1 MANTA
6 LVKTILHKSL
16 AEGVYRDLVTRTG
29 SYYYFLGKTLGWT
42 DEDNPP
48 YPIDSLKYEHDVRNE
63 IITLKEIRPSDIAFV
78 VPRKEWVDNE
88 LYDMYDDQY
97 CDEVIG
103 VNIISGGTGYIDIYD
118 IELSITGGG
127 GTGATAVVTEVE
139 GGEIAG
145 VTLTSRGYGYT
156 SEPTITVTASS
167 GSGAN
172 LKAKIGI
179 SSTGKQKIE
188 DAAFYV
194 VTDEYNVYK
203 CLDNNNNSRSTV
215 KPTGTQLDPFETA
228 DGYIWKFMYNI
239 PINLRN
245 KFYTDEYI
253 PVVSAL
259 TNHFYSNGTIDNI
272 FIANRGK
279 NYTSAT
285 VSVLGDG
292 YRAADPIYVTGATV
306 VQPGTG
312 YQIPSITFSD
322 PVSGASPFTQTTG
335 VTLGQKIFNSVS
347 DFYEVVTPGVTT
359 TYEPTHR
366 FGTVLNGTAAIKYIG
381 STLKGT
387 VTTVNPKNITKITVT
402 SGGAGYLS
410 PPSVTILDGT
420 GVNATAVAT
429 IGTFTLND
437 VIINNGGSG
446 YLTPPV
452 LTVYGGGG
460 SGAQIQAILTGG
472 VVTDVLIVNQGSGY
486 TSSPSILIEGS
497 GTGLVLTPVM
507 SGSPITAITVTNGGT
522 GYTSP
527 VVQISGGGGAA
538 GAATATVETG
548 IIDSITLNG
557 SVREV
562 NIVNSGSGYL
572 TAPEVNVEGGGG
584 SFAIVK
590 SKIYQDKVISTYV
603 INSGFDYTSEPT
615 VTFGTPFET
624 FKEVYTNDQLSNGTN
639 LYTVMNAGYTGTL
652 DPVHSTGTV
661 VSSPAWS
668 ANTTV
673 VANQTVY
680 VSNRLYKCLNGGL
693 TGGTEPVHT
702 SGNDYNGDVNMQY
715 IGAPASLRRDGTV
728 ATGYAVL
735 RYGAGYSETPKA
747 NFIDATG
754 KEAEIGFYTAKSEAK
769 ITPIVSNGQLVYIVV
784 DDPGVGYTKAELT
797 VSGDGIGAAL
807 QADLSLGAIS
817 SQQANNEILT
827 PEGTIDAIAI
837 NSGGYSYGV
846 ANISIYGD
854 GTGAEAEAVIDPD
867 TKAIKKVNII
877 NRGSGYTWADVKITG
892 NGNGAQLRAI
902 ISPFGGH
909 GKNAPEELFARSLM
923 LYSNISTDL
932 NQGVIVA
939 NDYRQVGIIK
949 NPRVFNG
956 LEVFQGTVGSCC
968 YIVQSPI
975 DTTKF
980 KRDDEVYVERTNNPE
995 IVWEP
1000 TQYVYLGDF
1009 LYYEDRIYTVVV
1021 SGLTGS
1027 TPPTHMTGTE
1037 KNGFCSLTYVGS
1049 TKSKKRYRIVS
1060 VTNST
1065 ALVQSLDNDIPGN
1078 SDVFINSEYV
1088 TYNFTATTIGY
1099 PTVDKYS
1106 GQMMYI
1112 DNKQGFTPSG
1122 DETITLRTIINF

>member
-78 VPRKEWVDNE
+78 IPRREWVDNE

-103 VNIISGGTGYIDIYD
+103 VDIISGGTGYIDIYD
-118 IELSITGGG
+118 ISLSIEGGG
-127 GTGATAVVTEVE
+127 GSGATAVVTIVE
-139 GGEIAG
+139 DGEIAG
-145 VTLTSRGYGYT
+145 ITLTSRGYGYNA
-156 SEPTITVTASS
+156 EPTIVITSSS
-167 GSGAN
+167 GSGAV
-172 LKAKIGI
+172 LKPKIGI

-188 DAAFYV
+188 EAAFYV

-215 KPTGTQLDPFETA
+215 KPTGTALDPFETS

-292 YRAADPIYVTGATV
+292 YREADPIYVTGAAV
-306 VQPGTG
+306 VQQGTG
-312 YQIPSITFSD
+312 YQTPSIIFSD
-322 PVSGASPFTQTTG
+322 PVTGASPFT
-335 VTLGQKIFNSVS
+335 VVSPLTLGQKVFNSDK
-347 DFYEVVTPGVTT
+347 DFYEVMTPGTTT
-359 TYEPTHR
+359 TYEPNHR
-366 FGTVLNGTAAIKYIG
+366 FGTVLNGTAALRYIG
-381 STLKGT
+381 STLKGS

-402 SGGAGYLS
+402 TGGAGYLT
-410 PPSVTILDGT
+410 PPTVTILDGT
-420 GVNATAVAT
+420 GTGAQATAV
-429 IGTFTLND
+429 IGTFNLSD
-437 VIINNGGSG
+437 VIVTNGGSG

-460 SGAQIQAILTGG
+460 TGAQVQAILTGG
-472 VVTDVLIVNQGSGY
+472 TITDVMMINQGSGY
-486 TSSPSILIEGS
+486 TSAPTILVEGS
-497 GTGLVLTPVM
+497 GTGAVLTPVM
-507 SGSPITAITVTNGGT
+507 SGSPVTEIIVTNGGA

-527 VVQISGGGGAA
+527 VVTITGGSGAA
-538 GAATATVETG
+538 ASATATVETG
-548 IIDSITLNG
+548 VISDISLRGSIRD
-557 SVREV
+557 VI
-562 NIVNSGSGYL
+562 IVNSGSGYL
-572 TAPEVNVEGGGG
+572 TPPDVNITGDGT
-584 SFAIVK
+584 FAVVK

-603 INSGFDYTSEPT
+603 INAGYDYVLPPT
-615 VTFGTPFET
+615 VTFGTQYSSFS
-624 FKEVYTNDQLSNGTN
+624 EVYTNDQLSNGSN
-639 LYTVMNAGYTGTL
+639 LYTVVQAGVTGSSEPT
-652 DPVHSTGTV
+652 HSTGTV
-661 VSSPAWS
+661 VTSPAWN

-680 VSNRLYKCLNGGL
+680 VSNRMYKCLNGGL
-693 TGGTEPVHT
+693 TGSSEPTHSTGTVM
-702 SGNDYNGDVNMQY
+702 NGAVNLQY
-715 IGAPASLRRDGTV
+715 IGIPASLRRDGET

-747 NFIDATG
+747 TFIDATG
-754 KEAEIGFYTAKSEAK
+754 KDAEIGFYTAKSEAK
-769 ITPIVSNGQLVYIVV
+769 ITPIVANGQLVYIVV

-797 VSGDGIGAAL
+797 VSGDGVGASL

-837 NSGGYSYGV
+837 ISGGYSYGV

-854 GTGAEAEAVIDPD
+854 GEGAEAVAVIDPD
-867 TKAIKKVNII
+867 TKAIKKVNIV
-877 NRGSGYTWADVKITG
+877 NRGSGYTWADVIITG
-892 NGNGAQLRAI
+892 NGNGASLRAI
-902 ISPFGGH
+902 VSPFGGH
-909 GKNAPEELFARSLM
+909 GKNAPEELFATSLM

-932 NQGVIVA
+932 NQGVVVS

-968 YIVQSPI
+968 YIVQAPI

-980 KRDDEVYVERTNNPE
+980 KRDDEVYVERTNNPS

-1027 TPPTHMTGTE
+1027 VPPTHMTGTE

-1060 VTNST
+1060 ITPST

-1078 SDVFINSEYV
+1078 SDVFINTQYV

>member
-1 MANTA
+1 MGLT
-6 LVKTILHKSL
+6 
-16 AEGVYRDLVTRTG
+16 Y
-29 SYYYFLGKTLGWT
+29 
-42 DEDNPP
+42 
-48 YPIDSLKYEHDVRNE
+48 KYNF
-63 IITLKEIRPSDIAFV
+63 TLKEIRPSDIAFV

-347 DFYEVVTPGVTT
+347 DFYEVVTPGVTA

-402 SGGAGYLS
+402 SGGAGYLT

-486 TSSPSILIEGS
+486 TSSPSILS
-497 GTGLVLTPVM
+497 
-507 SGSPITAITVTNGGT
+507 
-522 GYTSP
+522 
-527 VVQISGGGGAA
+527 
-538 GAATATVETG
+538 
-548 IIDSITLNG
+548 
-557 SVREV
+557 
-562 NIVNSGSGYL
+562 
-572 TAPEVNVEGGGG
+572 
-584 SFAIVK
+584 
-590 SKIYQDKVISTYV
+590 
-603 INSGFDYTSEPT
+603 
-615 VTFGTPFET
+615 
-624 FKEVYTNDQLSNGTN
+624 
-639 LYTVMNAGYTGTL
+639 
-652 DPVHSTGTV
+652 
-661 VSSPAWS
+661 
-668 ANTTV
+668 
-673 VANQTVY
+673 
-680 VSNRLYKCLNGGL
+680 
-693 TGGTEPVHT
+693 
-702 SGNDYNGDVNMQY
+702 
-715 IGAPASLRRDGTV
+715 
-728 ATGYAVL
+728 
-735 RYGAGYSETPKA
+735 
-747 NFIDATG
+747 
-754 KEAEIGFYTAKSEAK
+754 
-769 ITPIVSNGQLVYIVV
+769 
-784 DDPGVGYTKAELT
+784 
-797 VSGDGIGAAL
+797 
-807 QADLSLGAIS
+807 
-817 SQQANNEILT
+817 
-827 PEGTIDAIAI
+827 
-837 NSGGYSYGV
+837 
-846 ANISIYGD
+846 
-854 GTGAEAEAVIDPD
+854 
-867 TKAIKKVNII
+867 
-877 NRGSGYTWADVKITG
+877 
-892 NGNGAQLRAI
+892 
-902 ISPFGGH
+902 
-909 GKNAPEELFARSLM
+909 
-923 LYSNISTDL
+923 
-932 NQGVIVA
+932 
-939 NDYRQVGIIK
+939 
-949 NPRVFNG
+949 
-956 LEVFQGTVGSCC
+956 
-968 YIVQSPI
+968 
-975 DTTKF
+975 
-980 KRDDEVYVERTNNPE
+980 
-995 IVWEP
+995 
-1000 TQYVYLGDF
+1000 
-1009 LYYEDRIYTVVV
+1009 
-1021 SGLTGS
+1021 
-1027 TPPTHMTGTE
+1027 
-1037 KNGFCSLTYVGS
+1037 
-1049 TKSKKRYRIVS
+1049 
-1060 VTNST
+1060 
-1065 ALVQSLDNDIPGN
+1065 
-1078 SDVFINSEYV
+1078 
-1088 TYNFTATTIGY
+1088 
-1099 PTVDKYS
+1099 
-1106 GQMMYI
+1106 
-1112 DNKQGFTPSG
+1112 
-1122 DETITLRTIINF
+1122 

>member
-1 MANTA
+1 MATTA

-29 SYYYFLGKTLGWT
+29 SYYYFLGKTLGWS

-48 YPIDSLKYEHDVRNE
+48 YPIDSLKYEHDIRNE

-78 VPRKEWVDNE
+78 IPRKEWVEDE

-118 IELSITGGG
+118 IELTITGGG
-127 GTGATAVVTEVE
+127 GTGATAVVSEVE

-145 VTLTSRGYGYT
+145 VVLTNRGYGYT

-167 GSGAN
+167 GKDAV
-172 LKAKIGI
+172 LKAKVGL

-188 DAAFYV
+188 ESAFYV

-203 CLDNNNNSRSTV
+203 CLDNYNNSRSKV
-215 KPTGTQLDPFETA
+215 KPTGTALDPFTTS
-228 DGYIWKFMYNI
+228 DGYVWKFMYNI

-292 YRAADPIYVTGATV
+292 YREADPIYVTGATV
-306 VQPGTG
+306 VQQGTAF
-312 YQIPSITFSD
+312 QNPTVVFSD
-322 PVSGASPFTQTTG
+322 PVSGASPFTVTSP
-335 VTLGQKIFNSVS
+335 VTLGQKIFSSNK
-347 DFYEVVTPGVTT
+347 DFYEIVTPGMTA

-366 FGTVLNGTAAIKYIG
+366 YGTVLNGTAALKYIG
-381 STLKGT
+381 STLEGT
-387 VTTVNPKNITKITVT
+387 VTTTNPKNITKITVT
-402 SGGAGYLS
+402 SGGSGYLT
-410 PPSVTILDGT
+410 PPNVTILDSTGT
-420 GVNATAVAT
+420 GAQATAV
-429 IGTFTLND
+429 IGTFRLLD
-437 VIINNGGSG
+437 VTVNNGGSG
-446 YLTPPV
+446 YLTPPT

-460 SGAQIQAILTGG
+460 SGAQVQAVLTGG
-472 VVTDVLIVNQGSGY
+472 VVTDILVVNQGSGY
-486 TSSPSILIEGS
+486 TTAPSILIEGS
-497 GTGLVLTPVM
+497 GTGLVLTPIM
-507 SGSPITAITVTNGGT
+507 SGSPVTEVIVTAGGS
-522 GYTSP
+522 GYTAP
-527 VVQISGGGGAA
+527 VVTLSGGGGAA
-538 GAATATVETG
+538 ANATATVETG
-548 IIDSITLNG
+548 VISGVTLNG

-562 NIVNSGSGYL
+562 VIVNSGSGYL
-572 TAPEVNVEGGGG
+572 SAPDVNIVGGGG
-584 SFAIVK
+584 SYAVVK

-603 INSGFDYTSEPT
+603 INSGQDFTSVPT
-615 VTFGTPFET
+615 VTFGTEFSS
-624 FKEVYTNDQLSNGTN
+624 FKEVYSNDQLYNSTN
-639 LYTVMNAGYTGTL
+639 LYTVVDAGYTGSL
-652 DPVHSTGTV
+652 APVHSTGTV
-661 VSSPAWS
+661 VSSPAWV
-668 ANTTV
+668 ANSTV
-673 VANQTVY
+673 TINQTVY
-680 VSNRLYKCLNGGL
+680 VSNRMYKCLTGGL
-693 TGGTEPVHT
+693 TGSVAPTHT
-702 SGNDYNGDVNMQY
+702 SGTVTNGAVQLQY

-728 ATGYAVL
+728 ATGYSVL
-735 RYGAGYSETPKA
+735 RYGAGYAATPKA
-747 NFIDATG
+747 SFIDATG
-754 KEAEIGFYTAKSEAK
+754 KNAEIGFFTSKSEAK
-769 ITPIVSNGQLVYIVV
+769 ITPIVANGQIVYIVV

-797 VSGDGIGAAL
+797 VSGDGTGASL

-827 PEGTIDAIAI
+827 PEGTIDAIQI
-837 NSGGYSYGV
+837 ISGGYSYGV
-846 ANISIYGD
+846 ANISILGD
-854 GTGAEAEAVIDPD
+854 GEGAEAEAVIDPD
-867 TKAIKKVNII
+867 TKAIKKINII
-877 NRGSGYTWADVKITG
+877 NRGTGYSWADVKITG
-892 NGNGAQLRAI
+892 NGNGASLRAI
-902 ISPFGGH
+902 VSPFGGH
-909 GKNAPEELFARSLM
+909 GKNAPEELFATSLM

-932 NQGVIVA
+932 NQGVVVA

-956 LEVFQGTVGSCC
+956 LEIFQGTVGSCC

-980 KRDDEVYVERTNNPE
+980 KRDDEVYVERTNNPDM
-995 IVWEP
+995 VWEP

-1027 TPPTHMTGTE
+1027 VPPTHMTGSE
-1037 KNGFCSLTYVGS
+1037 KNGFCTLTYVGT

-1060 VTNST
+1060 VNSTT

-1112 DNKQGFTPSG
+1112 DNKQGFTPSA